1 MAITVKDLF
10 LYDPNFDPVK
20 IRRLTGK
27 TNYEKTDKVDLTK
40 LAALKDKNLSVF
52 VAKKEG
58 KSFLN
63 SVQDDNMRTQ
73 IAGAAGIKTN
83 NAQSANVPADIP
95 MDKSVFDYQRT
106 EMAQ

>member
-10 LYDPNFDPVK
+10 QYDPNFDPVK

-27 TNYEKTDKVDLTK
+27 TNYEKTDTVDLAR
-40 LAALKDKNLSVF
+40 LAALKDKDLSVF

-63 SVQDDNMRTQ
+63 SVQDDNMQTQ
-73 IAGAAGIKTN
+73 IADAAGIKTN
-83 NAQSANVPADIP
+83 NGQNASVPAHIP
-95 MDKSVFDYQRT
+95 MDKSVFDYQRP
-106 EMAQ
+106 EMT